1 MRLLTTISLLVLLA
15 GTAHS
20 QPFQCPGEQRQIAE
34 LWFGRK
40 IGDRIVVTEAK
51 WARFVDHEIT
61 PRFPDGLSVVDA
73 RGQWLDSVR
82 NTIVREPSKL
92 VTIVLPGKSGDN
104 ERLQA
109 IIDAYKRQFREQ
121 SVALI
126 VRSACVAF

>member
-1 MRLLTTISLLVLLA
+1 VRLLTTISLLVLLA

-20 QPFQCPGEQRQIAE
+20 QPFECRGEQRQIAE

-51 WARFVDHEIT
+51 WSRFVDREIT
-61 PRFPDGLSVVDA
+61 PKFPDGITVVDA
-73 RGQWLDSVR
+73 RGQWRDFVR

-92 VTIVLPGKSGDN
+92 VTIVLPGKGGDH